1 MSPATPKYV
10 VRISRLPLVFEHLA
24 AHRDGL
30 SMGQL
35 AAEFDVPPEQLREDL
50 LAFYT
55 ADVTPDLLMGLSRPG
70 VLGFFGP
77 DGRSADPND
86 AEIVRVLDAR
96 SADELGVEHVDAAEL
111 ALIYT
116 AARALLEIDQD
127 DEDLA
132 AAVDALAETMF
143 GDVSSAHARPAP
155 WNRALE
161 PIEEAVRD
169 HRKVRIVYSRAWD
182 AGVRERLIE
191 PYRLL
196 QTGRGWEIDA
206 GPVDERG
213 ELRTF
218 LLANVRESDVL
229 EETFEVPSDLPRL
242 LEGKR
247 ATVRVRVEV
256 PQSGRWAADM
266 YAESVAVVEDR
277 ELSAVLDVELLP
289 PLRHRLGLLLLA
301 AGAESRV
308 LEPAELGDAGA
319 ELARRLVEHH
329 EIDPTVITVGG
340 HTTIERR
347 EEPT

>member
-1 MSPATPKYV
+1 M
-10 VRISRLPLVFEHLA
+10 
-24 AHRDGL
+24 
-30 SMGQL
+30 
-35 AAEFDVPPEQLREDL
+35 
-50 LAFYT
+50 
-55 ADVTPDLLMGLSRPG
+55 
-70 VLGFFGP
+70 
-77 DGRSADPND
+77 
-86 AEIVRVLDAR
+86 
-96 SADELGVEHVDAAEL
+96 
-111 ALIYT
+111 
-116 AARALLEIDQD
+116 
-127 DEDLA
+127 
-132 AAVDALAETMF
+132 
-143 GDVSSAHARPAP
+143 
-155 WNRALE
+155 
-161 PIEEAVRD
+161 
-169 HRKVRIVYSRAWD
+169 RIVYSRAWD
-182 AGVRERLIE
+182 AGVRERVIE

-218 LLANVRESDVL
+218 LLANVRESEVL

-301 AGAESRV
+301 AGPESRV
-308 LEPAELGDAGA
+308 LEPAELEDAGA

-329 EIDPTVITVGG
+329 E
-340 HTTIERR
+340 
-347 EEPT
+347 